1 MKDVGKGVV
10 EGVAE
15 VEEQIETV
23 PMAALGV
30 TLGQALPL
38 LQAETASLAESVT
51 LGVRTALVLGLE
63 LVLSS
68 ADGEAC
74 RD

>member
-15 VEEQIETV
+15 VAEQIETV